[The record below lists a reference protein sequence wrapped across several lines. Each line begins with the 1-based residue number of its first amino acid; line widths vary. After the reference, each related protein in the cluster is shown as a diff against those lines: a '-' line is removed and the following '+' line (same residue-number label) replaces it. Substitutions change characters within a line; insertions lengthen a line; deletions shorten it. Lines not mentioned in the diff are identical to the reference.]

1 MACRYLTRILAGILA
16 VAAFSSAASA
26 QLPAKPENLQ
36 VLPKDMPTDSV
47 VAIMRGFT
55 MALGVRCQFCH
66 VERPAAT
73 NAPPGPGGGGPFQN
87 FDFKLDDKKEKKTA
101 RVMLRMVDSINT
113 AYLTKIPERDDP
125 PTNVGCV
132 TCHRGLN
139 KPRTIETVLLNTTAR
154 SGVDSA
160 IARYRSLRN
169 DMTSGKYDFGEQPVM
184 ETAQTLIKQAK
195 YDDAIKLLR
204 MNQEFYPNSV
214 NIDFQLAEAYIAK
227 GDKDAGIARL
237 RAVLTKNP
245 NDRRARARLQQLGVQ
260 P

>member
-1 MACRYLTRILAGILA
+1 
-16 VAAFSSAASA
+16 
-26 QLPAKPENLQ
+26 
-36 VLPKDMPTDSV
+36 V
-47 VAIMRGFT
+47 VTIMRGFA

-66 VERPAAT
+66 VERAA
-73 NAPPGPGGGGPFQN
+73 APGAQPGPGAGGPFQN

-139 KPRTIETVLLNTTAR
+139 KPRTIETVLLNATAR
-154 SGVDSA
+154 FGVDSA
-160 IARYRSLRN
+160 IGRYRSLRS

-184 ETAQTLIKQAK
+184 EAAQTLIKQAK
-195 YDDAIKLLR
+195 YDDAIELLQ